1 MREWGEKKNII
12 KRKPFLNVG
21 RVQRPR
27 GGAGAGAGVAES
39 GSSKGGGA
47 QVSRHLRSLPFE
59 PGSPDLLWGG
69 GPGPGKLGQVVSWL
83 KTFHTVA
90 PFTLLLWTP
99 SVGRDPRVRG
109 GRLLAACSQKLR
121 LISAVAPPLPLT
133 LCHPFAIM
141 DGLVSAIFIF
151 RGQGKRA
158 KKWVPLHSVV
168 GRRPQCSACSSRE
181 HLHPQTPVSASDLW
195 LGVPR
200 GPRSCCDRPLLT
212 SEFFQILV
220 GIYLNGPKSVSAFL
234 TPLASPGVSASPWA
248 HSRMEGMQ
256 WGVAGF
262 LP

>member
-1 MREWGEKKNII
+1 MGLGLGLGWQSLAQAR
-12 KRKPFLNVG
+12 
-21 RVQRPR
+21 
-27 GGAGAGAGVAES
+27 A
-39 GSSKGGGA
+39 GGA

-109 GRLLAACSQKLR
+109 GRLLAACSRKLR

-212 SEFFQILV
+212 SEFFSNFGWHILKWAQVSICIFDPLGQPWSV
-220 GIYLNGPKSVSAFL
+220 GE
-234 TPLASPGVSASPWA
+234 PLGTQQDGGHAVGCRRFPALKG
-248 HSRMEGMQ
+248 
-256 WGVAGF
+256 
-262 LP
+262 